1 MELKQDEKY
10 FDETC
15 MFSSELDKY
24 NILQIILHYLK
35 DKPIFHTLDLTATIS

>member
-15 MFSSELDKY
+15 MFSFELDKY
-24 NILQIILHYLK
+24 NILQII
-35 DKPIFHTLDLTATIS
+35 